1 VHAYILSNSKHGV
14 LVVNRTDSPERIGVI
29 FHPSDFSVASEVAF
43 AHALKIA
50 LVTGATLNVLHVAA
64 EPKADW
70 SDFPGVR
77 DTLERWNLIPKG
89 SPKSAVGQLGIDVVK
104 VIATSSNPV
113 KASLGFLEGHHADL
127 IVLAV
132 HQHEGRM
139 RWLEKRV
146 GEPIARGAGEMAL
159 YIPHGLE
166 GFVSRKDGS
175 VSLRTILIP
184 VAGKPSAQPAVE
196 AAARVIRNL
205 QLAAGTVTLLHV
217 GPASDAPA
225 LHIPND
231 TGWTWTRMAKES
243 EPVEV
248 ILQTADTVAAELIVM
263 TTEGPHGFLDGLR
276 GSTSEQV
283 LRKVRCPVA
292 NLP

>member
-1 VHAYILSNSKHGV
+1 V
-14 LVVNRTDSPERIGVI
+14 LVVSRPDWAERIEAI
-29 FHPSDFSVASEVAF
+29 FHPSDFSQASEVAF

-64 EPKADW
+64 KADADW

-77 DTLERWNLIPKG
+77 STLERWRLIPKG
-89 SPKSAVGQLGIDVVK
+89 SPRSAVGQLGIDVVK
-104 VIATSSNPV
+104 VIASSNNPV
-113 KASLGFLEGHHADL
+113 KAALGFLDIHPADL

-139 RWLEKRV
+139 GWLEKRV

-175 VSLRTILIP
+175 VSLGNILIP
-184 VAGKPSAQPAVE
+184 VAIKPPAQPAVD
-196 AAARVIRNL
+196 AVARLIRNL
-205 QLAAGTVTLLHV
+205 QLPAGKVTLLHV
-217 GPASDAPA
+217 GPASGVPP
-225 LHIPND
+225 LNIPQD
-231 TGWTWTRMAKES
+231 TQWTWTRMAAEG
-243 EPVEV
+243 EPAEV
-248 ILQTADTVAAELIVM
+248 ILQKANAMAAELIVM

-283 LRKVRCPVA
+283 LRKARCPVA

>member
-1 VHAYILSNSKHGV
+1 MQVGV
-14 LVVNRTDSPERIGVI
+14 LTMNRVDPGPGIRVI
-29 FHPSDFSVASEVAF
+29 FHPSDFSEASEVAF

-50 LVTGATLNVLHVAA
+50 LVTNATLNVLHVADKA
-64 EPKADW
+64 SADW

-77 DTLERWNLIPKG
+77 DTLERWHLIPER
-89 SPKSAVGQLGIDVVK
+89 SPKSAVRQLGIDVVK
-104 VIATSSNPV
+104 VIASSNNPV
-113 KASLGFLEGHHADL
+113 KASLGFLKEHRADL

-132 HQHEGRM
+132 HQRAGRM
-139 RWLEKRV
+139 HWLEKRV

-159 YIPHGLE
+159 YIPHGVE

-175 VSLRTILIP
+175 VSLRKILIP
-184 VAGKPSAQPAVE
+184 VANKPGAQPAVD
-196 AAARVIRNL
+196 AVARLIRNL

-217 GPASDAPA
+217 GSASEAPS
-225 LHIPND
+225 LDIPND
-231 TGWTWTRMAKES
+231 TEWTWSRVAKEG
-243 EPVEV
+243 EPAEV
-248 ILQTADTVAAELIVM
+248 ILQTANAVAAELIVM